1 MGNRQWAKLDGPNAI
16 GEQKGKSRKQM
27 KAFHSFRELPVYQDA
42 FALQQ
47 AIFQISKSW
56 PREETYALIDQIR
69 RSSRSIGANIA
80 EAWAKR
86 RYEAHFTSKLTDA
99 DAELQE
105 TLHWL
110 DTAIACDYLD
120 QDRAME
126 LGEMSESVGRQ
137 LGAILRDAK
146 SFCKKHA

>member
-1 MGNRQWAKLDGPNAI
+1 MR
-16 GEQKGKSRKQM
+16 
-27 KAFHSFRELPVYQDA
+27 AFQSFRELPVYQDA

-47 AIFQISKSW
+47 AIFQVSKSW
-56 PREETYALIDQIR
+56 PREETYSLIDQIR
-69 RSSRSIGANIA
+69 RSSRSIGANLA

-110 DTAIACDYLD
+110 DTAIACEYLG
-120 QDRAME
+120 QENAIH
-126 LGEMSESVGRQ
+126 LAGMSESVGRQ
-137 LGAILRDAK
+137 IGAILRDTK
-146 SFCKKHA
+146 SFCKKHV